1 MKNKKC
7 IILIFIFII
16 ILSCSNI
23 TFGYVQLIEL
33 NTIDI
38 QNISGQSNLY
48 ILLKNKDYSEKT
60 GIYKEGDDNINN
72 LIKKIDKNAIN
83 IEREYGNNK
92 LPKQLENTN
101 EFVTIDENEYTKIKV
116 LNDITIAWTSENILI
131 ARMFNNQTDLIDINN
146 ITVANYHDGSVENY
160 GGNSV
165 KRKAIVY
172 DANENKIKDITQSKV
187 KEEEGKLNSIE
198 EENKQKKEF
207 LDKVRPIA
215 FVIIAFIIIPII
227 AGLIT
232 EVIAR
237 KIKEKNK

>member
-7 IILIFIFII
+7 IILLLIFII

-38 QNISGQSNLY
+38 QNINNQSNLY

-72 LIKKIDKNAIN
+72 LIKKIDENAIN

-92 LPKQLENTN
+92 LSKQLENTN
-101 EFVTIDENEYTKIKV
+101 EFVTIDGNEYIKIRV
-116 LNDITIAWTSENILI
+116 LSDITIAWTSQNILI
-131 ARMFNNQTDLIDINN
+131 AKMFNNQTELIDISN
-146 ITVANYHDGSVENY
+146 ITVADYHDGSVENY

-165 KRKAIVY
+165 KRKAILY
-172 DANENKIKDITQSKV
+172 DASENKIKDITQSKV
-187 KEEEGKLNSIE
+187 NEEEGKLNSIKE
-198 EENKQKKEF
+198 KNKQKEEI
-207 LDKVRPIA
+207 LNKVRPIA
-215 FVIIAFIIIPII
+215 FVIIAFIIIPIT

-237 KIKEKNK
+237 KIKGKK

>member
-7 IILIFIFII
+7 IILLLIFII

-38 QNISGQSNLY
+38 QNINNQSNLY

-72 LIKKIDKNAIN
+72 LIKKIDENAIN

-92 LPKQLENTN
+92 LSKQLENTN
-101 EFVTIDENEYTKIKV
+101 EFVTIDGNEYIKIRV
-116 LNDITIAWTSENILI
+116 LSDITIAWTSQNILI
-131 ARMFNNQTDLIDINN
+131 AKMFNNQTELIDISN
-146 ITVANYHDGSVENY
+146 ITVADYHDGSVKNY

-165 KRKAIVY
+165 KRKAILY
-172 DANENKIKDITQSKV
+172 DASENKIKDITQSKV
-187 KEEEGKLNSIE
+187 NEEEGKLNSIKE
-198 EENKQKKEF
+198 KNKQKEEI
-207 LDKVRPIA
+207 LNKVRPIA
-215 FVIIAFIIIPII
+215 FVIIVFIIIPIT

-237 KIKEKNK
+237 KIKGKK